1 MGRPESPRPESLFE
15 LPPSHKGDAEYSS
28 LTNTAYTAHDVIV
41 NGEELPQPFVFK
53 LQGQDN
59 HPDNDPKT
67 SDKPYTAYIDPT
79 VRMPISPIQQKPTLS
94 NELAAP
100 PIRLA
105 VTQA

>member
-1 MGRPESPRPESLFE
+1 

-28 LTNTAYTAHDVIV
+28 LTNTAYTAHDVVV

-67 SDKPYTAYIDPT
+67 SDKPYTAYIDPD
-79 VRMPISPIQQKPTLS
+79 SPDAYI
-94 NELAAP
+94 
-100 PIRLA
+100 
-105 VTQA
+105 